1 MATLTSVLNAVASFG
16 TGIMDYINSPERR
29 RRREAARLAKEQAVS
44 AAKADGVSAAVHQ
57 GDANK
62 VNEAVGTLLP
72 CVFAALLLVGSGCR
86 TAAVITYVPADRK
99 VTPMELDGV
108 KGWHVPNPVMDDFL
122 KAAQELRAL
131 KNKQAVEAGLEST
144 K

>member
-16 TGIMDYINSPERR
+16 SGIMNYINSPERR
-29 RRREAARLAKEQAVS
+29 RRREAARLVKEQAD
-44 AAKADGVSAAVHQ
+44 AAEKAAGVSAAVHQ
-57 GDANK
+57 GDQDK
-62 VNEAVGTLLP
+62 VNETVSTLLP
-72 CVFAALLLVGSGCR
+72 CVFVVLLFSAGCHSPAA
-86 TAAVITYVPADRK
+86 ITYVPADRE

-108 KGWHVPNPVMDDFL
+108 KGWHVPNAVMDDLL
-122 KAAQELRAL
+122 KAAQQLRDL